1 MFGPLANGVAMVVDI
16 ILNMMQLLI
25 VASIIISWVGA
36 DPNNQIVT
44 AIRTITEP
52 MFKPIR
58 KLTRNF
64 PGPLD
69 WAPMILMLIIVFVQV
84 GVVPY
89 IRLLGTAAG

>member
-1 MFGPLANGVAMVVDI
+1 MFGPLANGIAMVVDI

-44 AIRTITEP
+44 AIRTMTEP
-52 MFKPIR
+52 MFRPIR
-58 KLTRNF
+58 KLTKSF
-64 PGPLD
+64 PGPID
-69 WAPMILMLIIVFVQV
+69 WAPMILMLIIVFLQV

-89 IRLLGTAAG
+89 IRLAGTAAG

>member
-16 ILNMMQLLI
+16 VLNMMQLLI

-44 AIRTITEP
+44 AIRTMTEP
-52 MFKPIR
+52 MFRPIR
-58 KLTRNF
+58 KLTKSF
-64 PGPLD
+64 PGPID
-69 WAPMILMLIIVFVQV
+69 WAPMILMLIIVFIQV

-89 IRLLGTAAG
+89 IRLAGTAAG

>member
-1 MFGPLANGVAMVVDI
+1 MFGPLANGIAMVVDI

-44 AIRTITEP
+44 AIRTMTEP
-52 MFKPIR
+52 MFRPIR
-58 KLTRNF
+58 KLTKSF
-64 PGPLD
+64 PGPID
-69 WAPMILMLIIVFVQV
+69 WAPMILMLIIVFLQV

-89 IRLLGTAAG
+89 IRVAGTAAG

>member
-44 AIRTITEP
+44 AIRTMTEP
-52 MFKPIR
+52 MFRPIR
-58 KLTRNF
+58 KLTKNF

-69 WAPMILMLIIVFVQV
+69 WAPMILMLIIVFIQV

-89 IRLLGTAAG
+89 IRLAGTAAG

>member
-44 AIRTITEP
+44 AIRTMTEP
-52 MFKPIR
+52 MFRPIR
-58 KLTRNF
+58 KLTKNF

-69 WAPMILMLIIVFVQV
+69 WAPMILMLIIVFIQV

-89 IRLLGTAAG
+89 IRL

>member
-52 MFKPIR
+52 MFRPIR

>member
-36 DPNNQIVT
+36 DPSNQIVT
-44 AIRTITEP
+44 AIRTMTEP
-52 MFKPIR
+52 MFRPIR
-58 KLTRNF
+58 KLTKNF

-69 WAPMILMLIIVFVQV
+69 WAPMILMLIIVFIQV

-89 IRLLGTAAG
+89 IRLAGTAAG

>member
-36 DPNNQIVT
+36 DPNNQIVN